1 MERAV
6 TALAHHVTSLG
17 ADVTNAVDLETAD
30 NNPLQRSRAQ
40 MAGGEPLSFAV
51 RWLTFKEDELY

>member
-30 NNPLQRSRAQ
+30 NNPLQQSRARRR
-40 MAGGEPLSFAV
+40 ARAV
-51 RWLTFKEDELY
+51 EFCG